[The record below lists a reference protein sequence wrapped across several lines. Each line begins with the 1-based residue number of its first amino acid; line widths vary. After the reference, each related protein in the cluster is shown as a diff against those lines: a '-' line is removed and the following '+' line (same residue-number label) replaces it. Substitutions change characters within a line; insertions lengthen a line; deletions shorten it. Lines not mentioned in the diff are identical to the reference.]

1 MLVLRCT
8 QKILKRIGS
17 PIADP
22 PASTTALGDW
32 YAQPL
37 AVGHRRYVLLVSGL
51 SRLPVLMP
59 GRDVKHLATHF
70 PAALARVLAGLG
82 VPEEVIDRELA
93 EAGEIVIAKTASRSL
108 LGTLNDFLHMLRGQ
122 LRDEPDPNLTME
134 AVRLSDTPVGPLG
147 PGWPDEF
154 TFRLLGCEAP
164 RLRGRRDQSF

>member
-8 QKILKRIGS
+8 QKLLKRIGS

-37 AVGHRRYVLLVSGL
+37 AIGHQRYVLLISER

-59 GRDVKHLATHF
+59 GRDVKHLAAHL

-82 VPEEVIDRELA
+82 VP
-93 EAGEIVIAKTASRSL
+93 
-108 LGTLNDFLHMLRGQ
+108 
-122 LRDEPDPNLTME
+122 
-134 AVRLSDTPVGPLG
+134 
-147 PGWPDEF
+147 
-154 TFRLLGCEAP
+154 
-164 RLRGRRDQSF
+164 

>member
-8 QKILKRIGS
+8 QKLLKRIG
-17 PIADP
+17 PPVADP

-37 AVGHRRYVLLVSGL
+37 AIGHQRYVLLISER

-59 GRDVKHLATHF
+59 ARDVKHLAAHF
-70 PAALARVLAGLG
+70 PTALSRVLAGLG
-82 VPEEVIDRELA
+82 VPAPTIRREIA
-93 EAGEIVIAKTASRSL
+93 EASEIVIAKTAGRSL
-108 LGTLNDFLHMLRGQ
+108 LGTLNDFSHMLRWQ
-122 LRDEPDPNLTME
+122 LRDEPDPDLAIE

-147 PGWPDEF
+147 PGWPDEV

-164 RLRGRRDQSF
+164 RLRGRRGQSC

>member
-8 QKILKRIGS
+8 QTLLKRVGP

-37 AVGHRRYVLLVSGL
+37 AVGHQRYVLLVSER
-51 SRLPVLMP
+51 SRLPVLLP
-59 GRDVKHLATHF
+59 ARDVKHLAAHF
-70 PAALARVLAGLG
+70 PAALSRVLAGLE
-82 VPEEVIDRELA
+82 VPEDIIARELA
-93 EAGEIVIAKTASRSL
+93 EAGEIVIARTASRSL
-108 LGTLNDFLHMLRGQ
+108 LGTLNDFSHMLRWQ

-134 AVRLSDTPVGPLG
+134 AVRLSDTPVRPLG
-147 PGWPDEF
+147 PGWPEEF

-164 RLRGRRDQSF
+164 RLGGRRGQTH